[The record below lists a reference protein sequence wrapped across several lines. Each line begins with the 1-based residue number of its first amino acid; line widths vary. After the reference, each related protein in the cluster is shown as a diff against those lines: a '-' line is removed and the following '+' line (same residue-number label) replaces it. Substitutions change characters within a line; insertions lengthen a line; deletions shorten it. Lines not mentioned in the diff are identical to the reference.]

1 MSEIKNHEINIKKS
15 CTLLCITAV
24 LAAIS
29 LCFFAAGEDSE
40 STKITSEPS
49 HIVFNRWYDANNV
62 PYNINKEIE
71 KEITYHATLPK
82 QRPVGAKLIF
92 QTRNALLSAYTN
104 GKLLTVKSDNKYN
117 GFGEKYT
124 IIDLEDLGKN
134 KEISVHLTPLTA
146 DNSAVCGSIYIA
158 VQNEF
163 LLSLLKKAI
172 FPIAIILL
180 LSILTVYFLMQGIKN
195 IYSFKKYFYT
205 ALLMLDILFITFY
218 HSTLPCL
225 LTGSGTFSYMAKYL
239 SAMLFPMML
248 SLIIKETLR
257 CKSVIF
263 SIYETSVCIYGIIR
277 LIIFTYNPSPLNEYN
292 YINFVLLSVLI
303 LITIL
308 HEKERSKKV
317 KNNS

>member
-82 QRPVGAKLIF
+82 QRLVGAKLIF

-104 GKLLTVKSDNKYN
+104 GKLLTAKSDNRYN

-134 KEISVHLTPLTA
+134 KEISVHLTPLTS
-146 DNSAVCGSIYIA
+146 DNSAVCGSIYIT

-172 FPIAIILL
+172 FPIAVILL

-308 HEKERSKKV
+308 HEKERSKKSQ
-317 KNNS
+317 K

>member
-82 QRPVGAKLIF
+82 QHPVGAKLIF

-104 GKLLTVKSDNKYN
+104 GKLLTAKSDNRYN

-146 DNSAVCGSIYIA
+146 DNSAVCGSIYIT

-172 FPIAIILL
+172 FPIAVILL

>member
-82 QRPVGAKLIF
+82 QHPVGAKLIF

-104 GKLLTVKSDNKYN
+104 GKLLTAKSDNRYN

-146 DNSAVCGSIYIA
+146 DNSAVCGSIYIT

-172 FPIAIILL
+172 FPIAVILS